1 MGYNTQ
7 RRKHR
12 ELSFEKNCVY
22 QRVRSLE
29 KEMPTHPRI
38 LAWEIPQRGMAGY
51 SPRGRTES
59 DTTERL
65 HFIILV
71 ATFDSFL

>member
-1 MGYNTQ
+1 
-7 RRKHR
+7 
-12 ELSFEKNCVY
+12 
-22 QRVRSLE
+22 
-29 KEMPTHPRI
+29 MPTHPRI